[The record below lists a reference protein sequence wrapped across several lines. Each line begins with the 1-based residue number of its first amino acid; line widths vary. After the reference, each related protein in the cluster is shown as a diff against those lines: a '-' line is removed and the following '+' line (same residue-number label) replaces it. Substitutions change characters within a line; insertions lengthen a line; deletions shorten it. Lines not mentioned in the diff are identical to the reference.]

1 MKSRLILASFIIGII
16 ILGNLSN
23 VFAYDVKISV
33 RPGSV
38 EKKSV
43 SLESGDRLN
52 YGLSVNGGQNDD
64 IILTISDPYG
74 RILVGTYPVYSYLR
88 SDLVADVP
96 GNYDFYFDN
105 KMSHLSTKNIQFD
118 WQITKPTLGVSH
130 SDSGGY
136 STNAEFFYIL
146 LFVGIIGGIITA
158 VALHNRNKR
167 KKSNHSGQDGNKDD
181 KSYSEKPPK
190 KSFGKRC
197 WHGDAWVREDNMEI
211 CSLCGKELGKLLE
224 KGNKS
229 LSSFSGSPKEKSKPV
244 ESQQSLDSFVTQSNI
259 EDTSVVKETI
269 NDIERNEEALGLLK
283 ERLAKGEISIQ
294 EFQEIKKELS

>member
-96 GNYDFYFDN
+96 G
-105 KMSHLSTKNIQFD
+105 K
-118 WQITKPTLGVSH
+118 
-130 SDSGGY
+130 
-136 STNAEFFYIL
+136 
-146 LFVGIIGGIITA
+146 
-158 VALHNRNKR
+158 
-167 KKSNHSGQDGNKDD
+167 DGNKDD

-244 ESQQSLDSFVTQSNI
+244 ESQQSLDSFVTQ
-259 EDTSVVKETI
+259 
-269 NDIERNEEALGLLK
+269 
-283 ERLAKGEISIQ
+283 
-294 EFQEIKKELS
+294 